1 MILLQL
7 TESIRD
13 YWDQRSSG
21 FSDAVMNEM
30 ERKGE
35 GVAQWVAD
43 TTGVRTGRVL
53 DLGCGPGFFSILLS
67 SAGYDVLGIDYS
79 PEMVSH
85 ATENAA
91 EAGTCPVFMRMD
103 AQSMSLPD
111 SSFDLVVSR
120 DVLWTLEYPERAYSE
135 MLRILRPGGKALI
148 SDGNYYLHLYDDSYS
163 RPDRTGSVEDNRH
176 MRFNKDNVDFG
187 IIERLAEDLPLSRVR
202 RPQWDLDTVD
212 GLGGS
217 IEVVSSEED
226 GGRIRRFTVLVTK
239 EKAP

>member
-1 MILLQL
+1 MQL

-13 YWDQRSSG
+13 YWDRRSSG

-43 TTGVRTGRVL
+43 TTGIRSGRVL

-79 PEMVSH
+79 SEMVSH
-85 ATENAA
+85 AAENASK
-91 EAGTCPVFMRMD
+91 AGVEPEFMRMD

-120 DVLWTLEYPERAYSE
+120 DVLWTLEHPERAYSE
-135 MLRILRPGGKALI
+135 MLRVLRPGGRALI
-148 SDGNYYLHLYDDSYS
+148 SDGNYYLHLYDDSYF
-163 RPDRTGSVEDNRH
+163 RPEKTERREDNQH

-187 IIERLAEDLPLSRVR
+187 IIERLAEELPLSRVR
-202 RPQWDLDTVD
+202 RPQWDLDTVRA
-212 GLGGS
+212 LGGS
-217 IEVVSSEED
+217 VEVVSSDED
-226 GGRIRRFTVLVTK
+226 EGRIRRFTVLVTK
-239 EKAP
+239 EVPHEQ

>member
-1 MILLQL
+1 MQL

-13 YWDQRSSG
+13 YWDRRSSG
-21 FSDAVMNEM
+21 FSDAVINEM

-43 TTGVRTGRVL
+43 TTGIRSGRVL

-85 ATENAA
+85 ATENAS
-91 EAGTCPVFMRMD
+91 EAGVDPEFMRMD
-103 AQSMSLPD
+103 AQSMSFPD

-120 DVLWTLEYPERAYSE
+120 DVLWTLEHPERAYSE
-135 MLRILRPGGKALI
+135 IFRVLRPGGRALI

-163 RPDRTGSVEDNRH
+163 RPERAERHEDNQH

-187 IIERLAEDLPLSRVR
+187 IIERLAEELPLSRIH
-202 RPQWDLDTVD
+202 RPQWDLDTVRA
-212 GLGGS
+212 LGGS
-217 IEVVSSEED
+217 VEVVSSDED
-226 GGRIRRFTVLVTK
+226 KGRIRRFTVLVTK
-239 EKAP
+239 EVPHEH